1 MFVRPIGALVR
12 AASAAALVVLL
23 AACAENVETAD
34 TGAAGGEAMA
44 ASAQTTD
51 IGDIRDYELRME
63 QVDKYYAAFRNIAQ
77 AMQRMTPAERE
88 QLNTDAS
95 TVDLNA
101 YVAKLE
107 QQPEINRAIRDA
119 GLTPREFSLILW
131 SMLQSGMASAVL
143 QTRPN
148 ANEDSLAREMNVSMA
163 NVRFMREHDAE
174 LRQRQQALDAEM
186 REMGLEE
193 EPDTI

>member
-12 AASAAALVVLL
+12 AANAAALVVLL

-174 LRQRQQALDAEM
+174 LRQRQQALDVEM
-186 REMGLEE
+186 RDMGLEE

>member
-12 AASAAALVVLL
+12 AASAAALVVLH

-174 LRQRQQALDAEM
+174 LRQRQQALDVEM
-186 REMGLEE
+186 RDMGLEE

>member
-174 LRQRQQALDAEM
+174 LRQRQQALDVEM
-186 REMGLEE
+186 RDMGLEE

>member
-148 ANEDSLAREMNVSMA
+148 ANDDSLAREMNVSMA

-174 LRQRQQALDAEM
+174 LRQRQQALDVEM
-186 REMGLEE
+186 RDMGLEE